1 VDEEQL
7 RAIASADTEQSP
19 QHYFYADNFDQ
30 LQSVIAVLVNSVCLI
45 IPTTPPPPTT
55 TTTTTTTA
63 TSTTTTTIVAASSG
77 Q

>member
-19 QHYFYADNFDQ
+19 QHYFYADDFDQ

-55 TTTTTTTA
+55 TTTTTTA